1 MEDAFLKLLGE
12 IRDNLALLVE
22 RSAKA
27 DDESKK
33 EIRQLRFVSKSRALA
48 LAGISK
54 STLDRWLKRY
64 SGIRVGKNLYDVA
77 RLKQIKQ
84 IKGKN

>member
-1 MEDAFLKLLGE
+1 MEDAFLRILGE

-27 DDESKK
+27 EAESKK

-64 SGIRVGKNLYDVA
+64 SGIRVGKNLYDLA

>member
-22 RSAKA
+22 HSAKA

-33 EIRQLRFVSKSRALA
+33 EIGRLRFVSKSRALA